1 MLASNKTDEKVPLF
15 TTNLF
20 IEDLDDFES
29 IHPFVCVNI
38 SQSGPKT
45 FYLSSVAS
53 YHISMNQV
61 YKSQTDAGP

>member
-1 MLASNKTDEKVPLF
+1 MLASNKTDEKVLLF

-38 SQSGPKT
+38 SQSGPKSLN
-45 FYLSSVAS
+45 LSPVGSCKQRENSDKSHLSPVAS
-53 YHISMNQV
+53 
-61 YKSQTDAGP
+61 

>member
-38 SQSGPKT
+38 SQSGPKS
-45 FYLSSVAS
+45 FCIGPAMSS
-53 YHISMNQV
+53 IFKN
-61 YKSQTDAGP
+61 K

>member
-38 SQSGPKT
+38 SQSGPKLIVHKT
-45 FYLSSVAS
+45 C
-53 YHISMNQV
+53 
-61 YKSQTDAGP
+61 G

>member
-38 SQSGPKT
+38 SQSGPMT
-45 FYLSSVAS
+45 L
-53 YHISMNQV
+53 
-61 YKSQTDAGP
+61 

>member
-1 MLASNKTDEKVPLF
+1 MLASNKTDEKVLLF

-38 SQSGPKT
+38 SQSGPKIL
-45 FYLSSVAS
+45 YLSPADS
-53 YHISMNQV
+53 YLTFKN
-61 YKSQTDAGP
+61 